1 MVSPVDLCNLA
12 LISLGQPTVVQIDPP
27 DSQSK
32 SARLCGQIYEPLRDE
47 IIRSH
52 PWRRLTKRTTLA
64 ASVVAPDWGYTTAY
78 PMPADLVR
86 LIDVYVGDVKLMDW
100 HLEGDDILTNTT
112 APLQIRYTRTSS
124 NPDDWDPLL
133 RDAIAYRLAVDLAE
147 PLTQDPSKKSF
158 AIAKYQE
165 VMNLAKNASAQEGT
179 PVDLGLP
186 DRWVAARF
194 GRVDDPLLRNI
205 S

>member
-12 LISLGQPTVVQIDPP
+12 LTSLGQPTVVQIDPP
-27 DSQSK
+27 DDNSK
-32 SARLCGQIYEPLRDE
+32 SARLCAQIYPIMRDE
-47 IIRSH
+47 VIRFH

-78 PMPADLVR
+78 PLPADLIT
-86 LIDVYVGDVKLMDW
+86 LIDVYVGGVKLMDW

-112 APLQIRYTRTSS
+112 DPLQIRYIQTST

-133 RDAIAYRLAVDLAE
+133 RDAVAYRLAVDLAE

-158 AIAKYQE
+158 AIAKYEE
-165 VMNLAKNASAQEGT
+165 VMKSAKNASAQEGT
-179 PVDLGLP
+179 PTDLGLP
-186 DRWVAARF
+186 DPWVSIR
-194 GRVDDPLLRNI
+194 RLC
-205 S
+205 